1 MDSDMAS
8 DKTRKIALITGGNR
22 GLGKDMALSLA
33 RMGMDIV
40 LTFNSNP
47 EEGEAVAEEIRELGG
62 RAAALRFDL
71 TQISAIDGFLDQVK
85 GVLRDSFGGAER
97 FDFLINNAGIGRAI
111 PIDHLTEADFDT
123 FAGVHFKGVLFL
135 TQKVLRMMNDGGG
148 VVFITAAADRYNVPG
163 YGLYASCKGAIE
175 VFSRY
180 VAKEYGPRGI
190 RSNTLAPGGVAT
202 DFAGAAIRNTPAL
215 QQMVI
220 AQTAMGRLATPQDIG
235 GLVALL
241 CSDDARWLTGQR
253 LEATGGFN
261 I

>member
-1 MDSDMAS
+1 MTSDQT
-8 DKTRKIALITGGNR
+8 KKIALVTGGNR

-33 RMGMDIV
+33 RAGMDVV
-40 LTFNSNP
+40 LTFNSNRA
-47 EEGEAVAEEIRELGG
+47 EGEAVVEEIRALGG
-62 RAAALRFDL
+62 RAAALAFDL
-71 TQISAIDGFLDQVK
+71 TDIAAIDGFIDQLTA
-85 GVLRDSFGGAER
+85 VLRDSFGGAER
-97 FDFLINNAGIGRAI
+97 IDFLVNNAGVGRSI
-111 PIDHLTEADFDT
+111 PIDQLTEADFDL
-123 FAGVHFKGVLFL
+123 FANVHFKGVLFL
-135 TQKVLRMMNDGGG
+135 TQKALRMTNDGGG

-180 VAKEYGPRGI
+180 VAKEYGPRRI

-220 AQTAMGRLATPQDIG
+220 AQTAMGRLADPHDIG
-235 GLVALL
+235 GLVTLL

-253 LEATGGFN
+253 LEATGGYN
-261 I
+261 L

>member
-1 MDSDMAS
+1 MTSDET
-8 DKTRKIALITGGNR
+8 KKIALITGGNR
-22 GLGKDMALSLA
+22 GLGKDMALSLG

-40 LTFNSNP
+40 LTYNSNP
-47 EEGEAVAEEIRELGG
+47 AEGEAVADEIRQLGG

-71 TQISAIDGFLDQVK
+71 ADIPAIEGFMGQVK
-85 GVLRDSFGGAER
+85 AVLRDAFGGAER
-97 FDFLINNAGIGRAI
+97 IDFLVNNAGIGKAVAI
-111 PIDHLTEADFDT
+111 DQLTETDFDT

-135 TQKVLRMMNDGGG
+135 TQKALRMMNDGGG

-163 YGLYASCKGAIE
+163 YGLYASCKGAVE

-190 RSNTLAPGGVAT
+190 RSNTVAPGGVAT
-202 DFAGAAIRNTPAL
+202 DFSGAAIRNNPGL

-220 AQTAMGRLATPQDIG
+220 AQTAMGRLAEPHDIG
-235 GLVALL
+235 GLVTLL

>member
-1 MDSDMAS
+1 MAA
-8 DKTRKIALITGGNR
+8 DITRKIALVTGGNR

-33 RMGMDIV
+33 RMGMDVI

-47 EEGEAVAEEIRELGG
+47 AEGEAVAAEIRGLGG
-62 RAAALRFDL
+62 RAVALRFNLSD
-71 TQISAIDGFLDQVK
+71 IAAIDGFIDQIK
-85 GVLRDSFGGAER
+85 TVLREAFDGAER
-97 FDFLINNAGIGRAI
+97 IDFLVNNAGIGKAVAI
-111 PIDHLTEADFDT
+111 DALTEADFDT
-123 FAGVHFKGVLFL
+123 FASVHFKGVLFL
-135 TQKVLRMMNDGGG
+135 TQKALRMMNDGGG

-190 RSNTLAPGGVAT
+190 RSNTVAPGGVAT
-202 DFAGAAIRNTPAL
+202 DFSGGAIRNSPGL

-220 AQTAMGRLATPQDIG
+220 AQTPMGRLAEPHDIG
-235 GLVALL
+235 GVVTLL

-253 LEATGGFN
+253 LEATGGYN

>member
-1 MDSDMAS
+1 MAAG
-8 DKTRKIALITGGNR
+8 DAKKIALITGGNR

-33 RMGMDIV
+33 RMGMDVI

-47 EEGEAVAEEIRELGG
+47 DEGEAVADEIRELGG

-71 TQISAIDGFLDQVK
+71 TDIAAIDSFMERVK
-85 GVLRDSFGGAER
+85 AVLNDHFGGTER
-97 FDFLINNAGIGRAI
+97 IDFLINNAGIGRAI
-111 PIDHLTEADFDT
+111 AIDQLTEADFDA
-123 FAGVHFKGVLFL
+123 FANVHFKGVLFL
-135 TQKVLRMMNDGGG
+135 TQKALRLMNDGGG

-163 YGLYASCKGAIE
+163 YGLYAACKGAIE

-202 DFAGAAIRNTPAL
+202 DFAGAAIRNNPML
-215 QQMVI
+215 QQMVV
-220 AQTAMGRLATPQDIG
+220 AQTAMGRLAEPHDIG
-235 GLVALL
+235 GLVSLL